1 LEDFREVVFILD
13 VARPKVGDTDIKLI
27 IVVRLGRRRQ
37 DDIIECNP
45 ICLRIERTNI
55 LNSHSDETIE

>member
-1 LEDFREVVFILD
+1 MLD